1 LSLGFTVVVI
11 VPFSLDEAQV
21 VILNRTVPPGCTLLS
36 EDLTTRKGFVG
47 DGGGVVGGGD
57 DGGGDDGG
65 GVVEVLPPLPEPDG
79 CLVIVGV
86 GVADAFGDELA
97 DANGFAVVDKL
108 DGLAVAEELA
118 ELDGFAVADEV
129 AELDGFAVV
138 AELDGLA
145 VAEELAELDG
155 FAVVDGVAVGV
166 GGTAKAV
173 PVMPLES
180 TKRPVAKPSVTGRV
194 YADDMRTPCLWWLSR
209 LGNVLFGIVGHIGY
223 IGCVLVTDVPIRH

>member
-1 LSLGFTVVVI
+1 M
-11 VPFSLDEAQV
+11 
-21 VILNRTVPPGCTLLS
+21 
-36 EDLTTRKGFVG
+36 
-47 DGGGVVGGGD
+47 
-57 DGGGDDGG
+57 
-65 GVVEVLPPLPEPDG
+65 
-79 CLVIVGV
+79 V

-97 DANGFAVVDKL
+97 D
-108 DGLAVAEELA
+108 GLELA
-118 ELDGFAVADEV
+118 DA
-129 AELDGFAVV
+129 DGFAVV

-145 VAEELAELDG
+145 VVEELTELDGFAVVDEVAELDGFAVVEELAELDGLAVAEEVAELDGLAVAEEVAELDG

-166 GGTAKAV
+166 GVAAKAV

-223 IGCVLVTDVPIRH
+223 IGCLLVTDVPIRH